1 MRYISALTVIVQ
13 LHICSEHYIY
23 GADSMTE
30 LSKISRNGRIRRLF
44 VGFAIA
50 GAVIVTG
57 SAAVDRYLFTTG
69 AAAGPAAPE
78 QAVAVT
84 VAVVE
89 PRQTTLWDDFSGRL
103 EAVNRVELRP
113 RVAGAILSANFTEG
127 TLVKAGDVL
136 FKIDPAPYAAEVD
149 KAQAQL
155 EAAKARVVFT
165 AGELERGQQLVGN
178 NIVTRRD
185 FDQRDNANREA
196 IANVKAAEATLQTAR
211 LNLDYTEVRAPV
223 DGRVGK
229 IEVTVGNLVA
239 AGTSSPVLTSLVSV
253 NPIYA
258 SFDADEDVVL
268 RALNSI
274 ADSSGTRD
282 RLGQIPVEMST
293 SGGSSAKGHIQLIDN
308 QVNGQSGT
316 IRVRAVFKNDDG
328 RLIPGQFAR
337 LRMGQP
343 QQQSL
348 VMVDERAIGTDQDKR
363 FVMVVGT
370 DNRAQYRSITLGG
383 AVDGL
388 RIVTSGLKS
397 GDHVVVNGLQRV
409 RPGALVKIE
418 VAAMGAHGEQR
429 ASADNNQRV
438 ARR

>member
-1 MRYISALTVIVQ
+1 MWSFPMGDSSLSFKSGRSRWVIGG
-13 LHICSEHYIY
+13 L
-23 GADSMTE
+23 
-30 LSKISRNGRIRRLF
+30 
-44 VGFAIA
+44 AIA
-50 GAVIVTG
+50 ALAIVSGSIVTNKYFH
-57 SAAVDRYLFTTG
+57 ADQ
-69 AAAGPAAPE
+69 AAAGPAIPE

-89 PRQTTLWDDFSGRL
+89 PRQTSLWDEFSGRL

-127 TLVKAGDVL
+127 ALVKAGDIL

-178 NIVTRRD
+178 NVVTRRD

-196 IANVKAAEATLQTAR
+196 IANVKAAEATLQMAK

-229 IEVTVGNLVA
+229 IEVTIGNLVS

-268 RALNSI
+268 HALRSV
-274 ADSSGTRD
+274 AEPSGNRGKLD
-282 RLGQIPVEMST
+282 QIPVHT
-293 SGGSSAKGHIQLIDN
+293 TKPHP
-308 QVNGQSGT
+308 T
-316 IRVRAVFKNDDG
+316 
-328 RLIPGQFAR
+328 
-337 LRMGQP
+337 
-343 QQQSL
+343 
-348 VMVDERAIGTDQDKR
+348 
-363 FVMVVGT
+363 
-370 DNRAQYRSITLGG
+370 
-383 AVDGL
+383 
-388 RIVTSGLKS
+388 
-397 GDHVVVNGLQRV
+397 H
-409 RPGALVKIE
+409 
-418 VAAMGAHGEQR
+418 
-429 ASADNNQRV
+429 
-438 ARR
+438 